1 MFGDAKVYCVGLDI
15 DMHKAI
21 LENIYEN
28 TNDYTND
35 TFILLNFVKKRM
47 ESLDLKVVADYISL

>member
-1 MFGDAKVYCVGLDI
+1 MFGDAKVYCVGL